1 MFLRLIRYRITCCR
15 KAEFRAFHFYTQHQG
30 KPPELQCNLNFR
42 RQVRL
47 YRNALYSILPASSSK
62 VTSTSSLMVIFCGL
76 K

>member
-15 KAEFRAFHFYTQHQG
+15 KAEFRAFHFYTQQRE
-30 KPPELQCNLNFR
+30 KPPELKCNLNFR

-47 YRNALYSILPASSSK
+47 YRNAGYSILPASSSK